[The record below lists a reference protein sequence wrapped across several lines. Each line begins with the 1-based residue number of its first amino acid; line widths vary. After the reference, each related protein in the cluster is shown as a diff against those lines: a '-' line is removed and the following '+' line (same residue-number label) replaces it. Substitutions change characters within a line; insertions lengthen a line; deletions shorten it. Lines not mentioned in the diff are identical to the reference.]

1 MRDVRQKTGITRESN
16 DHYFYEESTMWT
28 TIHKTV
34 GTKDRAPAPS
44 TNRKPSKNAALRE
57 ELLAPFDS
65 LVDDMFRDINTDLFK
80 AFGASPFGKAAYP
93 KADVIEYDSHVEV
106 IAELAG
112 FKKEHVKVEVVD
124 SKLIIS
130 GEQPKEPATTLKE
143 GGRYL
148 LKELKRS
155 KFVRTFLLGEQLNH
169 DKINAHFHDGILT
182 VSIPKRQANAEPQS
196 KQIEIK

>member
-1 MRDVRQKTGITRESN
+1 MSDVQPKAGILCESN
-16 DHYFYEESTMWT
+16 DHYFYEETTMWT
-28 TIHKTV
+28 TTHTTI
-34 GTKDRAPAPS
+34 GTKNRTPAPS
-44 TNRKPSKNAALRE
+44 TNPKPSTKAALRE

-65 LVDDMFRDINTDLFK
+65 LVDDLFRDMNTDLYK

-93 KADVIEYDSHVEV
+93 KADVIEYDAHVEI

-112 FKKEHVKVEVVD
+112 FKKEQIKVEVVND
-124 SKLIIS
+124 KLIIS

-169 DKINAHFHDGILT
+169 DKINAQFHDGILT
-182 VSIPKRQANAEPQS
+182 VTLPKRQTNAEPQS

>member
-1 MRDVRQKTGITRESN
+1 
-16 DHYFYEESTMWT
+16 MWT
-28 TIHKTV
+28 TRHTTI
-34 GTKDRAPAPS
+34 GTKNRTPAPS
-44 TNRKPSKNAALRE
+44 TNPKPSTKAALRE

-65 LVDDMFRDINTDLFK
+65 LVDDLFRDMNTDLYK

-93 KADVIEYDSHVEV
+93 KADVIEYDAHVEI

-112 FKKEHVKVEVVD
+112 FKKEQIKVEVVND
-124 SKLIIS
+124 KLIIS

-169 DKINAHFHDGILT
+169 DKINAQFHDGILT
-182 VSIPKRQANAEPQS
+182 VTLPKRQTNAEPQS